1 MGRMPLIQEHR
12 QPGLGTD
19 TDTLSLSTWFC
30 EMLLFSPQDHRKHY
44 VSGCVKMSRGSGG
57 NTVVGIKSDPKLTFP
72 LEEEERIQV
81 EYTETQLHTYTQGRR
96 SLG

>member
-1 MGRMPLIQEHR
+1 
-12 QPGLGTD
+12 
-19 TDTLSLSTWFC
+19 
-30 EMLLFSPQDHRKHY
+30 
-44 VSGCVKMSRGSGG
+44 MSRGSGG

>member
-1 MGRMPLIQEHR
+1 MGRTPLTINHALE
-12 QPGLGTD
+12 PITP
-19 TDTLSLSTWFC
+19 SLSTWFY
-30 EMLLFSPQDHRKHY
+30 EILLFSAQDHLKAIEKHY
-44 VSGCVKMSRGSGG
+44 VSGCVKMRKGSRGKI
-57 NTVVGIKSDPKLTFP
+57 VVGIKSDPKLTFP

>member
-1 MGRMPLIQEHR
+1 M
-12 QPGLGTD
+12 
-19 TDTLSLSTWFC
+19 
-30 EMLLFSPQDHRKHY
+30 RK
-44 VSGCVKMSRGSGG
+44 GSRGKI
-57 NTVVGIKSDPKLTFP
+57 VVGIKSDPKLTFP